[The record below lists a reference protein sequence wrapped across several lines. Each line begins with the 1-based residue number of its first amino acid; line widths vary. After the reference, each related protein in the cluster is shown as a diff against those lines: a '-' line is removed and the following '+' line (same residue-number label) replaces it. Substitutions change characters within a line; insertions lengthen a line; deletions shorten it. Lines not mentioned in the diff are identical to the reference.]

1 MISTELNLLSI
12 RIMNPSCPYVIFS
25 NCQTIINS
33 FFLNMLDL
41 NSKYP
46 DMVANNLDPYV
57 PTHPG
62 ELLKEEIEYR
72 KLSQKQLAA
81 DMGVA
86 YTVLNDIV
94 NGKRAVN
101 TKFALLCEAA
111 LGIPAHILLG
121 LQAEY
126 DMQTAKRDKSFLEK
140 LSSVRKIVAAVL

>member
-1 MISTELNLLSI
+1 M
-12 RIMNPSCPYVIFS
+12 
-25 NCQTIINS
+25 
-33 FFLNMLDL
+33 
-41 NSKYP
+41 
-46 DMVANNLDPYV
+46 

>member
-1 MISTELNLLSI
+1 
-12 RIMNPSCPYVIFS
+12 
-25 NCQTIINS
+25 
-33 FFLNMLDL
+33 MLDL

-101 TKFALLCEAA
+101 TKFALLCEAT